1 MVFIKVA
8 ISVEAAPIPILK
20 PAIPYALERVWRTI
34 RFGYFSNQEIADF
47 LEENSM

>member
-8 ISVEAAPIPILK
+8 ISLEAAPIQFSNLPFHKLLK
-20 PAIPYALERVWRTI
+20 GFDRTI
-34 RFGYFSNQEIADF
+34 RFGYFANQEMADF